1 MVAAKTR
8 NRKKIKRIVVAVALF
23 VFTAYVAIS
32 LAFIGNDI
40 KQKHQET
47 IQLQNQIVDTETIN
61 QELQELIDNGAD
73 ADYIIKIAREKLG
86 LVFPDER
93 VYVDISGN

>member
-1 MVAAKTR
+1 MAAKNKTR
-8 NRKKIKRIVVAVALF
+8 KLKGIVVAVALL
-23 VFTAYVAIS
+23 VFTIYVVIS
-32 LAFIGNDI
+32 LVFIGNDI
-40 KQKHQET
+40 KEKHQET
-47 IQLQNQIVDTETIN
+47 IKLQDQIVDTETIN

>member
-1 MVAAKTR
+1 MAAKTR

>member
-1 MVAAKTR
+1 MATKNKTR
-8 NRKKIKRIVVAVALF
+8 KLKGIVVAVALL
-23 VFTAYVAIS
+23 VFTVYVVIS
-32 LAFIGNDI
+32 LVLLGNDI
-40 KQKHQET
+40 KEKHQET
-47 IQLQNQIVDTETIN
+47 IKLQDQIVDTETIN

-73 ADYIIKIAREKLG
+73 AEYIIKIAREKLG